1 MTTKNPKGARQVVN
15 ARLQSY
21 IAAVEQQLPTSSMQF
36 WERIE
41 PPFSRTEEHRNSAT
55 GRET

>member
-1 MTTKNPKGARQVVN
+1 MTIKNPKGARQVVN

-21 IAAVEQQLPTSSMQF
+21 IAAVRQQLPTSSIQF

-41 PPFSRTEEHRNSAT
+41 PPVPGTEKRRNPAT
-55 GRET
+55 GREA